1 MTRRYSSNL
10 EMGSNPNAIPE
21 MKMRGISSF
30 PLEETGVR
38 LKGNYKNSPN
48 QPLFILDGFEVTAE
62 RVMDMDMNR
71 IESVTLLKDASAK
84 AIYGSKAANGVVVIT
99 TRRLA
104 GNEQR
109 VTYTGSVDIQMP
121 DLSSYN
127 LCDAEEKLEAER
139 IDGIYDDANFLL
151 YTQKQML
158 YQQRKQLVAAGL
170 DTYWLSK
177 PLRTGVGHKHN
188 LSVELGDAETLRA
201 VLDVSYNQVI
211 GVMKG
216 SDRRNISGSLDLSYR
231 RNDLIFS
238 NTMTVNS
245 NKSYDSPYGAFSDYA
260 KMNPYWR
267 AKDPETG
274 QVVRWAE
281 DRIPNPMYDAEIGT
295 LKQESYVDFLNNFQV
310 EWRALNGLILRA
322 RVMLSFKRNDGDEFL
337 PAAHSSFANIT
348 KDSPVEEQL
357 RKGSYRLDNGK
368 SSNVSGDLH
377 GNYATTIGKH
387 SILAMGG
394 FGISE
399 YSYEAYVHKAEGF
412 PNRRPVCRYYICSS
426 VCLGQSSGRIVIFA
440 SRD

>member
-1 MTRRYSSNL
+1 M
-10 EMGSNPNAIPE
+10 
-21 MKMRGISSF
+21 
-30 PLEETGVR
+30 
-38 LKGNYKNSPN
+38 
-48 QPLFILDGFEVTAE
+48 
-62 RVMDMDMNR
+62 
-71 IESVTLLKDASAK
+71 
-84 AIYGSKAANGVVVIT
+84 
-99 TRRLA
+99 
-104 GNEQR
+104 
-109 VTYTGSVDIQMP
+109 
-121 DLSSYN
+121 
-127 LCDAEEKLEAER
+127 
-139 IDGIYDDANFLL
+139 
-151 YTQKQML
+151 
-158 YQQRKQLVAAGL
+158 
-170 DTYWLSK
+170 
-177 PLRTGVGHKHN
+177 
-188 LSVELGDAETLRA
+188 GDAETLRA
-201 VLDVSYNQVI
+201 VLDVSYKQVI

-295 LKQESYVDFLNNFQV
+295 LKKESYVDFLNNFQV

-412 PNRRPVCRYYICSS
+412 PNSQSADITFARQYALDSRPEGSSSLRREINFVLGGGYSYDDRYFLDFNVQTSASS
-426 VCLGQSSGRIVIFA
+426 LYGNDNRWATGWSVGVGWNLHN
-440 SRD
+440 